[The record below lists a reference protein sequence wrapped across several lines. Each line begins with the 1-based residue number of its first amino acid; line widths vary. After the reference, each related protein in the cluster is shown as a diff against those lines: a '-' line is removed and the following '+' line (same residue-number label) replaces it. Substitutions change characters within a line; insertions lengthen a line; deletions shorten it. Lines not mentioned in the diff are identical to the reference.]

1 MAAEAVEDGDW
12 TRDEAEAFKIDVL
25 KDDLGD
31 CWLDKSGGQLT
42 AHARAGTSRINQR
55 LLLNRARIL
64 LIF

>member
-31 CWLDKSGGQLT
+31 CWLDKSRSQLT
-42 AHARAGTSRINQR
+42 AHARA
-55 LLLNRARIL
+55 LLASIKDCC
-64 LIF
+64 

>member
-31 CWLDKSGGQLT
+31 C
-42 AHARAGTSRINQR
+42 
-55 LLLNRARIL
+55 
-64 LIF
+64 